1 MFSVYHEHCYNMV
14 AKTKETQSSNEIWD
28 FRGLEQ
34 HRWDCLAKLLLCKI
48 NIVIKRTAKHKAEM
62 TCGTSECMRLRAKS
76 LGIAKLLICKINI
89 VINRTAKHKAENEI
103 WDFRVYI

>member
-34 HRWDCLAKLLLCKI
+34 HRWDWPNYFFVKLTLL
-48 NIVIKRTAKHKAEM
+48 
-62 TCGTSECMRLRAKS
+62 
-76 LGIAKLLICKINI
+76 
-89 VINRTAKHKAENEI
+89 
-103 WDFRVYI
+103 